1 MLQKYY
7 DNVRIYKNSKIRVYF
22 SYIYHNIIFDITI
35 RCTHYMIYAKMVLLS
50 LSLSLPL
57 RDIKTHVFYTH
68 SQRLLTAL
76 SNASSK
82 SNGLPFLN

>member
-1 MLQKYY
+1 MQKW
-7 DNVRIYKNSKIRVYF
+7 F
-22 SYIYHNIIFDITI
+22 FFT
-35 RCTHYMIYAKMVLLS
+35 

>member
-1 MLQKYY
+1 
-7 DNVRIYKNSKIRVYF
+7 
-22 SYIYHNIIFDITI
+22 
-35 RCTHYMIYAKMVLLS
+35 MVFFYS

>member
-1 MLQKYY
+1 MYILY
-7 DNVRIYKNSKIRVYF
+7 DICKNGF
-22 SYIYHNIIFDITI
+22 T
-35 RCTHYMIYAKMVLLS
+35 
-50 LSLSLPL
+50 LSLSLPF

>member
-1 MLQKYY
+1 MYILY
-7 DNVRIYKNSKIRVYF
+7 DICKNGFFY
-22 SYIYHNIIFDITI
+22 
-35 RCTHYMIYAKMVLLS
+35 
-50 LSLSLPL
+50 SLSLPL